1 MGAFY
6 QCPSPPIPPPTYPP
20 PPYPLPNAP
29 RVPLIPISLAN
40 GRLPLDNVLTFYPCA
55 SPLNYA
61 NSPPPDHPPKS
72 ASPSLDPVMESGAH
86 EEGTQ
91 VRRRRTLPSV
101 RSPSLRASA
110 SGSIASVARG
120 DSLKRDADAAAR
132 KEAVTSESTL
142 KREGSQKRER
152 EPDSGTQSD
161 REERRVLRKQRRPS
175 TSNIRS

>member
-1 MGAFY
+1 NGRPPLVNIPTFY
-6 QCPSPPIPPPTYPP
+6 QCASPP
-20 PPYPLPNAP
+20 
-29 RVPLIPISLAN
+29 
-40 GRLPLDNVLTFYPCA
+40 
-55 SPLNYA
+55 NYA
-61 NSPPPDHPPKS
+61 NYYPPDHPPKS

-132 KEAVTSESTL
+132 KEAATSESTL

>member
-1 MGAFY
+1 MPFALNTA
-6 QCPSPPIPPPTYPP
+6 STHPPPS
-20 PPYPLPNAP
+20 YPLPNTP
-29 RVPLIPISLAN
+29 HVQPIPIS
-40 GRLPLDNVLTFYPCA
+40 YPRR
-55 SPLNYA
+55 
-61 NSPPPDHPPKS
+61 PPISHHPPKS

-120 DSLKRDADAAAR
+120 DSLRRGEGDAAT
-132 KEAVTSESTL
+132 KEGESTL

-175 TSNIRS
+175 TANIKS